1 MQAGPMGDYE
11 LIDFGRGRKLE
22 RFSRWLLDRPCRG
35 ATGDPKAGPD
45 VWKRATARY
54 LGDRIGDGRWSPP
67 VEAWKSATCR
77 VNFGDQSMESE
88 QLGLAFQLTPTPAG
102 QVGLFPDQQSNW
114 SWIGSQVRRVGRPL
128 SLLNLFAYTG
138 GSTLAA
144 AVAGARVTHIDAART
159 SVEHARC
166 NARLTGLTE
175 HPIRWIVEDALKF
188 CQREVRR
195 GNRYDCVILDPPSY
209 GHGPKGQVWKIE
221 RDLLPLL
228 EMCGKLTGRQPVLV
242 LVTCHTPGIGPA
254 ELTAYLADG
263 IFGHCGRPPAAG
275 PLSILAADGRQLPS
289 GTYARWPD
297 A

>member
-1 MQAGPMGDYE
+1 MADYE
-11 LIDFGRGRKLE
+11 LIDFGGGRKLE
-22 RFSRWLLDRPCRG
+22 RFGQWLLDRPCRM
-35 ATGDPKAGPD
+35 ATDDPRSGPD

-54 LGDRIGDGRWSPP
+54 LGARIGNGHWAPP
-67 VEAWKSATCR
+67 VDAWDAATCR
-77 VNFGDQSMESE
+77 VSFGDRYLESDCPRPT
-88 QLGLAFQLTPTPAG
+88 FQLTPTPAG
-102 QVGLFPDQQSNW
+102 QVGLFPDQLSNW
-114 SWIGSQVRRVGRPL
+114 SWIDRQVRRVDRPL

-144 AVAGARVTHIDAART
+144 AIAGARVTHIDAART

-166 NARLTGLTE
+166 NARLTGLGE
-175 HPIRWIVEDALKF
+175 HPIRWIVEDVLKF

-195 GNRYDCVILDPPSY
+195 GNQYDGIILDPPSY
-209 GHGPKGQVWKIE
+209 GHGPKGQEWKIE

-228 EMCGKLTGRQPVLV
+228 ELCGELSGRQPLLV
-242 LVTCHTPGIGPA
+242 LATCHTPGIGPA
-254 ELTAYLADG
+254 ELSAYLADG

-275 PLSILAADGRQLPS
+275 SLLIRTAHGRQLPS